1 MRNKL
6 AFILLAVT
14 TAFPV
19 AAQNWTPRDGGS
31 NGASETR
38 QHRRDNGERQR
49 QARPDRGGE
58 RGREGQP
65 NAIRP
70 TPIAPSRDAGRDQR
84 PTGTFPGR
92 EIRPNQYQGRDGAR
106 RNEGANRD
114 YRGRDERRD
123 QRPTG
128 TFSGRDFRQG
138 DYNARGQAY
147 RRDNDDRSRWNQ
159 NDRGR
164 WNNGW
169 RNDRRYDWRGYRS
182 SNRDRFRLPR
192 YYAPRGYQYRRWSPG
207 YRLEPF
213 FYGRSYWIMD
223 PWEYRLPPAYGPYR
237 WVRYYD
243 DVLLVDIDTGMVVDV
258 ITDFFWN

>member
-1 MRNKL
+1 MRNKI

-19 AAQNWTPRDGGS
+19 AAQNWTPRDGAS
-31 NGASETR
+31 NSASDAR
-38 QHRRDNGERQR
+38 QNRRDGGERQR
-49 QARPDRGGE
+49 EARPDRGAA
-58 RGREGQP
+58 RGRAAQP
-65 NAIRP
+65 SNNVVRP
-70 TPIAPSRDAGRDQR
+70 AQVAPSRDGRRDQRPTGTFPGRDIRPNQYQGQHQGRDNGRRDVRPGQNYQGRDQR

-92 EIRPNQYQGRDGAR
+92 DLRSGDNNNRSQNYR
-106 RNEGANRD
+106 RN
-114 YRGRDERRD
+114 
-123 QRPTG
+123 
-128 TFSGRDFRQG
+128 
-138 DYNARGQAY
+138 
-147 RRDNDDRSRWNQ
+147 DNN
-159 NDRGR
+159 NGR
-164 WNNGW
+164 WNNAW
-169 RNDRRYDWRGYRS
+169 RNDRRYDWRDYRS